1 MIKSKKQFEVLAND
15 FRNNQG
21 KIPNEKMQVDR
32 NMLLKNLWVMRN
44 MTKNRIK
51 RNNNFTQQD
60 LSNLLK
66 IMLII
71 KQNGI
76 IISLI

>member
-1 MIKSKKQFEVLAND
+1 
-15 FRNNQG
+15 
-21 KIPNEKMQVDR
+21 
-32 NMLLKNLWVMRN
+32 MLLKNLWVMRN

-66 IMLII
+66 IMLTL

-76 IISLI
+76 RISSI

>member
-1 MIKSKKQFEVLAND
+1 
-15 FRNNQG
+15 
-21 KIPNEKMQVDR
+21 
-32 NMLLKNLWVMRN
+32 

-51 RNNNFTQQD
+51 RNNNFTQQN

-66 IMLII
+66 IMLTL

-76 IISLI
+76 KISSI

>member
-1 MIKSKKQFEVLAND
+1 
-15 FRNNQG
+15 
-21 KIPNEKMQVDR
+21 
-32 NMLLKNLWVMRN
+32 MLLKNLWVMRN

-66 IMLII
+66 IMLTL

-76 IISLI
+76 RIS

>member
-1 MIKSKKQFEVLAND
+1 
-15 FRNNQG
+15 
-21 KIPNEKMQVDR
+21 
-32 NMLLKNLWVMRN
+32 MLLKNLWVMRN

-51 RNNNFTQQD
+51 RNNNFTQQN

-66 IMLII
+66 IMLTL

-76 IISLI
+76 KISSI